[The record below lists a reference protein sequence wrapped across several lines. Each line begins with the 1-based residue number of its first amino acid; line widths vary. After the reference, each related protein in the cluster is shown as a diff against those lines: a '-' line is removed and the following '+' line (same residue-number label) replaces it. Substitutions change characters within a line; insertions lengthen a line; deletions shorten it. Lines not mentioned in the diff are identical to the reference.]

1 MIPVE
6 TPGAFGDIDPELEQ
20 DFAAVLP
27 PGRRRPPVDAAPSKA
42 PSPRPRKKAPA
53 RAAQSASEPPSPAA
67 TPDDTPEGSSSAPGG
82 RSVAPRSPQAP
93 RRGRPPVS
101 TSDRLVLL
109 APAAVRSRMKATRE
123 ETGKV
128 YRDQVLDALEA
139 SVDQLDDLIGALN
152 RPAVTQGK
160 LFERVADRAPAV
172 APVQDR
178 RQMTIPGFTVSQ
190 LGVIDALVESTGATS
205 RSQLISTALEWHA
218 SRS

>member
-1 MIPVE
+1 
-6 TPGAFGDIDPELEQ
+6 
-20 DFAAVLP
+20 
-27 PGRRRPPVDAAPSKA
+27 
-42 PSPRPRKKAPA
+42 
-53 RAAQSASEPPSPAA
+53 
-67 TPDDTPEGSSSAPGG
+67 
-82 RSVAPRSPQAP
+82 
-93 RRGRPPVS
+93 
-101 TSDRLVLL
+101 
-109 APAAVRSRMKATRE
+109 MKATRE